1 MAALNQDFVTYAG
14 DDVSPVFTVLNASG
28 VAVDISAVTEITWK
42 ALNEDGT
49 VVLTKT
55 KTGGGI
61 VFSTSGADGKF
72 VVTLTKTDT
81 ALLSGYYQHEASIK
95 DVANNITTVT
105 VGRMQVGLV
114 PTWTYNPAQ
123 LTTNNVYQVRRL
135 IGDTKYADQQMQDQ
149 EIQWY
154 VDNYGNVWTAA
165 ANCARALAA
174 EFSRLVDT
182 VQGELRTLY
191 GQKAKNYF
199 LTASQ
204 LELQGKARGG
214 VYVLAGGISVSD
226 KESQVADTD
235 RVAPQ
240 FNIEMFDNLLPT
252 SPVGHEVPGSQAP
265 EAFP

>member
-1 MAALNQDFVTYAG
+1 MVPSLLLD
-14 DDVSPVFTVLNASG
+14 
-28 VAVDISAVTEITWK
+28 
-42 ALNEDGT
+42 
-49 VVLTKT
+49 
-55 KTGGGI
+55 TGL
-61 VFSTSGADGKF
+61 DGKF
-72 VVTLTKTDT
+72 FVKLLAADT

-95 DVANNITTVT
+95 DVAGNTTTVT
-105 VGRMQVGLV
+105 VGRMQVGIV

-123 LTTNNVYQVRRL
+123 LNTNKVYQVRRL
-135 IGDTKYADQQMQDQ
+135 IGDTKYAEQQMQDQ

-154 VDNYGNVWTAA
+154 VDNYGNAWLAA

-191 GQKAKNYF
+191 GQKAKNY
-199 LTASQ
+199 LVTASQ
-204 LELQGKARGG
+204 LELQGKGRSGPF
-214 VYVLAGGISVSD
+214 VYAGGISQTD
-226 KESQVADTD
+226 KEQQVENTD

-252 SPVGHEVPGSQAP
+252 GPVGHQVPASPLP